1 MKHLIKKRYASL
13 LIVVLLLFGIIT
25 ALTGCMNEDSTND
38 VYQSDIKVK
47 DATSEFYVND
57 YGNILSS
64 EQRTELVKRA
74 KALNEDYNG
83 IQLVITTLESL
94 DGYSIEEYATAMY
107 NKFGI
112 GTKDMGALILF
123 SSGDRQ
129 VRIEVGR
136 GMEEY
141 MTDADAGAL
150 IDEYAIDYFKNDQF
164 ADGIVALQKAVVTF
178 IKNEVPV
185 EWNSALGDEQTSKNT
200 SDVAQSIDESVNTVQ
215 AVDNSDVKN
224 SSIAD
229 EQSDS
234 GFPMLFWM
242 FVIVV
247 PYGIAL
253 GLLYSSVKKYKA
265 LRQKNEEMVNENSVQ
280 IKHYKYT
287 IDEMEQDA
295 WDIKAEYQKKY
306 NEYEKK
312 LKNCQREKDELKK
325 LIEKMQ
331 ETHARAIVLHPRLED
346 EIIEMIENEH
356 KAEAKKV
363 DDAIQSALTNKASK
377 ENVDVFGNALAKYNS
392 ASMEAKGYVR
402 SDIKVLNQLYEQSSA
417 LQKEFQKSEKEKADR
432 NAAKVAYDE
441 MRKIA
446 DGVKGNKST
455 YETLAKANNL
465 YVRLSGAQK
474 RFFPDSRWLREFQ
487 REFEISQEDHSNYEK
502 AKKTEKAVKGITD
515 YIGTPDENDI
525 NKLKQAI
532 RMYDSLSSS
541 ERNYFDRNV
550 YETARRMLAEAEED
564 QREHERR
571 RKRDDDD
578 HFGGGFYGGSGSFG
592 GFGGS
597 IGGSGGISNGGG
609 ASRGF

>member
-47 DATSEFYVND
+47 DATPEFYVND

-164 ADGIVALQKAVVTF
+164 ADGIVVLQKAVVTF

-200 SDVAQSIDESVNTVQ
+200 SDVAQSIDESANIVQ

-234 GFPMLFWM
+234 GLPMLFWM

-265 LRQKNEEMVNENSVQ
+265 LRRKNEEMVNENSVQ

-306 NEYEKK
+306 NDYEKK

-402 SDIKVLNQLYEQSSA
+402 SDIKVLNQLYEQSST

-564 QREHERR
+564 QRERERR
-571 RKRDDDD
+571 RKRRDDDD
-578 HFGGGFYGGSGSFG
+578 YFGGGGYHGGSSSFGSFG
-592 GFGGS
+592 G
-597 IGGSGGISNGGG
+597 GGISNGGG

>member
-94 DGYSIEEYATAMY
+94 NGYSIEEYATAMY

-185 EWNSALGDEQTSKNT
+185 EWNSASGDEQTSKNT

-234 GFPMLFWM
+234 GLPMLFWM

-253 GLLYSSVKKYKA
+253 GLLYSSVKKYKV
-265 LRQKNEEMVNENSVQ
+265 LRRKNEEMVNENSVQ

-306 NEYEKK
+306 NDYEKK

-564 QREHERR
+564 QRERERR
-571 RKRDDDD
+571 RKRRDDDD
-578 HFGGGFYGGSGSFG
+578 YFGGGGYHGGSSSFGSFG
-592 GFGGS
+592 G
-597 IGGSGGISNGGG
+597 GGISNGGG

>member
-178 IKNEVPV
+178 VKNEVPV
-185 EWNSALGDEQTSKNT
+185 EWNLALGDEQTSKNT

-265 LRQKNEEMVNENSVQ
+265 LRQKNEEMVNENSLQ

-306 NEYEKK
+306 NDYEKK

-363 DDAIQSALTNKASK
+363 DDAIQSALTNKACK

-564 QREHERR
+564 QRERERR
-571 RKRDDDD
+571 RKRRDDDD
-578 HFGGGFYGGSGSFG
+578 YFGGGGYHGGSSSFGSFG
-592 GFGGS
+592 G
-597 IGGSGGISNGGG
+597 GGISNGGG

>member
-164 ADGIVALQKAVVTF
+164 ADGIVALQKAVVAF

-185 EWNSALGDEQTSKNT
+185 EWNSASGDEQTSKNT

-234 GFPMLFWM
+234 GLPMLFWM

-253 GLLYSSVKKYKA
+253 GLLYSSVKKYKV
-265 LRQKNEEMVNENSVQ
+265 LRRKNEEMVNENSVQ

-306 NEYEKK
+306 NDYEKK

-441 MRKIA
+441 MRNIA

-487 REFEISQEDHSNYEK
+487 REFEISQEDHSDYEK

-550 YETARRMLAEAEED
+550 YETARRMLAEAEDD
-564 QREHERR
+564 QKERERR
-571 RKRDDDD
+571 RKRRDDDD
-578 HFGGGFYGGSGSFG
+578 YFGGGGYYGGSSSFGSFG
-592 GFGGS
+592 G
-597 IGGSGGISNGGG
+597 GGISNGGG

>member
-185 EWNSALGDEQTSKNT
+185 EWNSASGDEQTSKNT

-234 GFPMLFWM
+234 GLPMLFWM

-253 GLLYSSVKKYKA
+253 GLLYSSVKKYKV
-265 LRQKNEEMVNENSVQ
+265 LRRKNEEMVNENSVQ

-306 NEYEKK
+306 NDYEKK

-441 MRKIA
+441 MRNIA

-564 QREHERR
+564 QRERERR
-571 RKRDDDD
+571 RKRRDDDD
-578 HFGGGFYGGSGSFG
+578 YFGGGGYHGGSSSFGSFG
-592 GFGGS
+592 G
-597 IGGSGGISNGGG
+597 GGISNGGG

>member
-47 DATSEFYVND
+47 DATPEFYVND

-164 ADGIVALQKAVVTF
+164 ADGIVVLQKAVVTF

-200 SDVAQSIDESVNTVQ
+200 SDVAQSIDESANIVQ

-234 GFPMLFWM
+234 GLPMLFWM

-265 LRQKNEEMVNENSVQ
+265 LRRKNEEMVNENSVQ

-306 NEYEKK
+306 NDYEKK

-402 SDIKVLNQLYEQSSA
+402 SDIKVLNQLYEQSSI

-564 QREHERR
+564 QRERERR
-571 RKRDDDD
+571 RKRRDDDD
-578 HFGGGFYGGSGSFG
+578 YFGGGGYHGGSSSFGSFG
-592 GFGGS
+592 G
-597 IGGSGGISNGGG
+597 GGISNGGG

>member
-47 DATSEFYVND
+47 DATFKFYVND

-185 EWNSALGDEQTSKNT
+185 EWNSASGDEQTSKNT
-200 SDVAQSIDESVNTVQ
+200 SDVAQSIYESVNTVQ

-234 GFPMLFWM
+234 GLPMLFWM

-253 GLLYSSVKKYKA
+253 GLLYSSVKKYKV
-265 LRQKNEEMVNENSVQ
+265 LRRKNEEMVNENSVQ

-306 NEYEKK
+306 NDYEKK

-441 MRKIA
+441 MRNIA
-446 DGVKGNKST
+446 DGVKGSKST

-487 REFEISQEDHSNYEK
+487 REFEISQEDHSDYEK

-541 ERNYFDRNV
+541 ERNYFDRNI
-550 YETARRMLAEAEED
+550 YETARRMLAEAEDD
-564 QREHERR
+564 QKERERR
-571 RKRDDDD
+571 RKRRDDDD
-578 HFGGGFYGGSGSFG
+578 YFGGGGYHGGSSSFGSFG
-592 GFGGS
+592 G
-597 IGGSGGISNGGG
+597 GGISNGGG

>member
-64 EQRTELVKRA
+64 EQRTELIKRA

-185 EWNSALGDEQTSKNT
+185 EWNSASGDEQTSKNT

-234 GFPMLFWM
+234 GLPMLFWM

-253 GLLYSSVKKYKA
+253 GLLYSSVKKYKV
-265 LRQKNEEMVNENSVQ
+265 LRRKNEEMVNENSVQ

-306 NEYEKK
+306 NDYEKK

-432 NAAKVAYDE
+432 NATKVAYDE

-564 QREHERR
+564 QRERERR
-571 RKRDDDD
+571 RKRRDDDD
-578 HFGGGFYGGSGSFG
+578 YFGGGGYHGGSSSFGSFG
-592 GFGGS
+592 G
-597 IGGSGGISNGGG
+597 GGISNGGG

>member
-47 DATSEFYVND
+47 DATPEFYVND

-185 EWNSALGDEQTSKNT
+185 EWNSASGDEQTSKNT

-215 AVDNSDVKN
+215 AVDNGDVKN

-234 GFPMLFWM
+234 GLPMLFWM

-265 LRQKNEEMVNENSVQ
+265 LRRKNEEMVNENSVQ

-306 NEYEKK
+306 NDYEKK

-564 QREHERR
+564 QRERERR
-571 RKRDDDD
+571 RKRRDDDD
-578 HFGGGFYGGSGSFG
+578 YFGGGGYHGGSSSFGSFG
-592 GFGGS
+592 G
-597 IGGSGGISNGGG
+597 GGISNGGG

>member
-564 QREHERR
+564 QRERERR
-571 RKRDDDD
+571 RKRRDDDD
-578 HFGGGFYGGSGSFG
+578 DDDDFGGGGYHGGSSSFGSFG
-592 GFGGS
+592 G
-597 IGGSGGISNGGG
+597 GGISNGGG

>member
-185 EWNSALGDEQTSKNT
+185 EWNSASGDEQTSKNT
-200 SDVAQSIDESVNTVQ
+200 SDVAQSIYESVNTVQ

-234 GFPMLFWM
+234 GLPMLFWM

-253 GLLYSSVKKYKA
+253 GLLYSSVKKYKV
-265 LRQKNEEMVNENSVQ
+265 LRRKNEEMVNENSVQ

-306 NEYEKK
+306 NDYEKK

-441 MRKIA
+441 MRNIA

-487 REFEISQEDHSNYEK
+487 REFEISQEDHSDYEK

-550 YETARRMLAEAEED
+550 YETARRMLAEAEDD
-564 QREHERR
+564 QKERERR
-571 RKRDDDD
+571 RKRRDDDD
-578 HFGGGFYGGSGSFG
+578 YFGGGGYYGGSSSFGSFG
-592 GFGGS
+592 G
-597 IGGSGGISNGGG
+597 GGISNGGG

>member
-564 QREHERR
+564 QRERERR
-571 RKRDDDD
+571 RKRRDDDD
-578 HFGGGFYGGSGSFG
+578 DDFGGGGYHGGSSSFGSFG
-592 GFGGS
+592 G
-597 IGGSGGISNGGG
+597 GGISNGGG

>member
-185 EWNSALGDEQTSKNT
+185 EWNSASGDEQTSKNT

-234 GFPMLFWM
+234 GLPMLFWM

-253 GLLYSSVKKYKA
+253 GLLYSSVKKYKV
-265 LRQKNEEMVNENSVQ
+265 LRRKNEEMVNENSVQ

-306 NEYEKK
+306 NDYEKK

-363 DDAIQSALTNKASK
+363 DDAIQSALANKASK

-441 MRKIA
+441 MRNIA

-487 REFEISQEDHSNYEK
+487 REFEISQEDHSDYEK

-550 YETARRMLAEAEED
+550 YETARRMLAEAEDD
-564 QREHERR
+564 QKERERR
-571 RKRDDDD
+571 RKRRDDDD
-578 HFGGGFYGGSGSFG
+578 YFGGGGYHGGSSSFGSFG
-592 GFGGS
+592 G
-597 IGGSGGISNGGG
+597 GGISNGGG

>member
-185 EWNSALGDEQTSKNT
+185 EWNSASGDEQTSKNT

-234 GFPMLFWM
+234 GLPMLFWM

-253 GLLYSSVKKYKA
+253 GLLYSSVKKYKV
-265 LRQKNEEMVNENSVQ
+265 LRRKNEEMVNENSVQ

-306 NEYEKK
+306 NDYEKK

-363 DDAIQSALTNKASK
+363 DDAIQSALANKASK

-441 MRKIA
+441 MRHIA

-487 REFEISQEDHSNYEK
+487 REFEISQEDHSDYEK

-541 ERNYFDRNV
+541 ERNYFDRNI
-550 YETARRMLAEAEED
+550 YETARRMLAEAEDD
-564 QREHERR
+564 QKERERR
-571 RKRDDDD
+571 RKRRDDDD
-578 HFGGGFYGGSGSFG
+578 YFGGGGYHGGSSSFGSFG
-592 GFGGS
+592 G
-597 IGGSGGISNGGG
+597 GGISNGGG

>member
-185 EWNSALGDEQTSKNT
+185 EWNSASGDEQTSKNT

-234 GFPMLFWM
+234 GLPMLFWM

-253 GLLYSSVKKYKA
+253 GLLYSSVKKYKV
-265 LRQKNEEMVNENSVQ
+265 LRRKNEEMVNENSVQ

-306 NEYEKK
+306 NDYEKK

-363 DDAIQSALTNKASK
+363 DDAIQSALANKASK

-441 MRKIA
+441 MRNIA

-487 REFEISQEDHSNYEK
+487 REFEISQEDHSDYEK

-550 YETARRMLAEAEED
+550 YETARRMLAEAEDD
-564 QREHERR
+564 QKERERR
-571 RKRDDDD
+571 RKRRDDDD
-578 HFGGGFYGGSGSFG
+578 YFGGGGYYGGSSSFGSFG
-592 GFGGS
+592 G
-597 IGGSGGISNGGG
+597 GGISNGGG

>member
-25 ALTGCMNEDSTND
+25 ALTGCMNEDSIND

-185 EWNSALGDEQTSKNT
+185 EWNSASGDEQTSKNT

-234 GFPMLFWM
+234 GLPMLFWM

-253 GLLYSSVKKYKA
+253 GLLYSSVKKYKV
-265 LRQKNEEMVNENSVQ
+265 LRRKNEEMVNENSVQ

-306 NEYEKK
+306 NDYEKK

-564 QREHERR
+564 QRERERR
-571 RKRDDDD
+571 RKRRDDDD
-578 HFGGGFYGGSGSFG
+578 YFGGGGYHGGSSSFGSFG
-592 GFGGS
+592 G
-597 IGGSGGISNGGG
+597 GGISNGGG

>member
-47 DATSEFYVND
+47 DATPEFYVND

-83 IQLVITTLESL
+83 IQLVISTLESL

-200 SDVAQSIDESVNTVQ
+200 SDVAQSIDESANIVQ

-234 GFPMLFWM
+234 GLPMLFWM

-265 LRQKNEEMVNENSVQ
+265 LRRKNEEMVNENSVQ

-306 NEYEKK
+306 NDYEKK

-363 DDAIQSALTNKASK
+363 DDTIQSALTNKASK
-377 ENVDVFGNALAKYNS
+377 ENVDVFDNALAKYNS

-564 QREHERR
+564 QRERERR
-571 RKRDDDD
+571 RKRRDDDY
-578 HFGGGFYGGSGSFG
+578 FGGGGYHGGSSSFGSFG
-592 GFGGS
+592 G
-597 IGGSGGISNGGG
+597 GGISNGGG

>member
-185 EWNSALGDEQTSKNT
+185 EWNSASGDEQTSKNT

-234 GFPMLFWM
+234 GLPMLFWM

-253 GLLYSSVKKYKA
+253 GLLYSSVKKYKV
-265 LRQKNEEMVNENSVQ
+265 LRRKNEEMVNENSVQ

-306 NEYEKK
+306 NDYEKK

-441 MRKIA
+441 MRNIA

-487 REFEISQEDHSNYEK
+487 REFEISQEDHSDYEK

-550 YETARRMLAEAEED
+550 YETARRMLAEAEDD
-564 QREHERR
+564 QKERERR
-571 RKRDDDD
+571 RKRRDDDD
-578 HFGGGFYGGSGSFG
+578 YFGGGGYYGGSSSFGSFG
-592 GFGGS
+592 G
-597 IGGSGGISNGGG
+597 GGISNGGG

>member
-185 EWNSALGDEQTSKNT
+185 EWNSASGDEQTSKNT

-234 GFPMLFWM
+234 GLPMLFWM

-253 GLLYSSVKKYKA
+253 GLLYSSVKKYKV
-265 LRQKNEEMVNENSVQ
+265 LRRKNEEMVNENSVQ

-306 NEYEKK
+306 NDYEKK

-402 SDIKVLNQLYEQSSA
+402 SDIKVLNKLYEQSSA

-441 MRKIA
+441 MRNIA

-487 REFEISQEDHSNYEK
+487 REFEISQEDHSDYEK

-550 YETARRMLAEAEED
+550 YETARRMLAEAEDD
-564 QREHERR
+564 QKERERR
-571 RKRDDDD
+571 RKRRDDDD
-578 HFGGGFYGGSGSFG
+578 YFGGGGYHGGSSSFGSFG
-592 GFGGS
+592 G
-597 IGGSGGISNGGG
+597 GGISNGGG

>member
-224 SSIAD
+224 SLIAD

-306 NEYEKK
+306 NDYEKK

-363 DDAIQSALTNKASK
+363 DDAIQSALTNKACK

-564 QREHERR
+564 QRERERR
-571 RKRDDDD
+571 RKRRDDDD
-578 HFGGGFYGGSGSFG
+578 YFGGGGYHGGSSSFGSFG
-592 GFGGS
+592 G
-597 IGGSGGISNGGG
+597 GGISNGGG

>member
-57 YGNILSS
+57 YGNNLSS

-564 QREHERR
+564 QRERERR
-571 RKRDDDD
+571 RKRRDDDD
-578 HFGGGFYGGSGSFG
+578 DDDFGGGGYHGGSSSFGSFG
-592 GFGGS
+592 G
-597 IGGSGGISNGGG
+597 GGISNGGG

>member
-185 EWNSALGDEQTSKNT
+185 EWNSASGDEQTSKNT

-234 GFPMLFWM
+234 GLPMLFWM

-253 GLLYSSVKKYKA
+253 GLLYSSVKKYKV
-265 LRQKNEEMVNENSVQ
+265 LRRKNEEMVNENSVQ

-306 NEYEKK
+306 NDYEKK

-441 MRKIA
+441 MRNIA

-487 REFEISQEDHSNYEK
+487 REFEISQEDHSDYEK
-502 AKKTEKAVKGITD
+502 AKKTEKTVKGITD

-550 YETARRMLAEAEED
+550 YETARRMLAEAEDD
-564 QREHERR
+564 QKERERR
-571 RKRDDDD
+571 RKRRDDDD
-578 HFGGGFYGGSGSFG
+578 YFGGGGYHGGSSSFGSFG
-592 GFGGS
+592 G
-597 IGGSGGISNGGG
+597 GGISNGGG

>member
-47 DATSEFYVND
+47 DATPEFYVND

-129 VRIEVGR
+129 VRVEVGR

-164 ADGIVALQKAVVTF
+164 ADGIVVLQKAVVTF

-200 SDVAQSIDESVNTVQ
+200 SDVAQSIDESANIVQ

-234 GFPMLFWM
+234 GLPMLFWM

-265 LRQKNEEMVNENSVQ
+265 LRRKNEEMVNENSVQ

-306 NEYEKK
+306 NDYEKK

-402 SDIKVLNQLYEQSSA
+402 SDIKVLNQLYEQSST
-417 LQKEFQKSEKEKADR
+417 LQKSEKEKADR

-564 QREHERR
+564 QRERERR
-571 RKRDDDD
+571 TR
-578 HFGGGFYGGSGSFG
+578 SC
-592 GFGGS
+592 
-597 IGGSGGISNGGG
+597 ISMLLY
-609 ASRGF
+609 

>member
-185 EWNSALGDEQTSKNT
+185 EWNSASGDEQTSKNT

-234 GFPMLFWM
+234 GLPMLFWM

-253 GLLYSSVKKYKA
+253 GLLYSSVKKYKV
-265 LRQKNEEMVNENSVQ
+265 LRRKNEEMVNENSVQ

-306 NEYEKK
+306 NDYEKK

-441 MRKIA
+441 MRNIA

-487 REFEISQEDHSNYEK
+487 REFEISQEDHSDYEK

-564 QREHERR
+564 QRERERR
-571 RKRDDDD
+571 RKRRDDDD
-578 HFGGGFYGGSGSFG
+578 YFGGGGYHGGSSSFGSFG
-592 GFGGS
+592 G
-597 IGGSGGISNGGG
+597 GGISNGGG

>member
-47 DATSEFYVND
+47 DATFKFYVND

-185 EWNSALGDEQTSKNT
+185 EWNSASGDEQTSKNT
-200 SDVAQSIDESVNTVQ
+200 SDVAQSIYESVNTVQ

-234 GFPMLFWM
+234 GLPMLFWM

-253 GLLYSSVKKYKA
+253 GLLYSSVKKYKV
-265 LRQKNEEMVNENSVQ
+265 LRRKNEEMVNENSVQ

-306 NEYEKK
+306 NDYEKK

-392 ASMEAKGYVR
+392 VSMEAKGYVR

-564 QREHERR
+564 QRERERR
-571 RKRDDDD
+571 RKRRDDDD
-578 HFGGGFYGGSGSFG
+578 YFGGGGYHGGSSSFGSFG
-592 GFGGS
+592 G
-597 IGGSGGISNGGG
+597 GGISNGGG

>member
-57 YGNILSS
+57 YGNILSN

-185 EWNSALGDEQTSKNT
+185 EWNSASGDEQTSKNT

-234 GFPMLFWM
+234 GLPMLFWM

-265 LRQKNEEMVNENSVQ
+265 LRRKNEEMVNENSVQ

-306 NEYEKK
+306 NDYEKK

-564 QREHERR
+564 QRERERR
-571 RKRDDDD
+571 RKRRDDDD
-578 HFGGGFYGGSGSFG
+578 YFGGGGYHGGSSSFGSFG
-592 GFGGS
+592 G
-597 IGGSGGISNGGG
+597 GGISNGGG

>member
-47 DATSEFYVND
+47 DATPEFYVND

-164 ADGIVALQKAVVTF
+164 ADGIVVLQKAVVTF

-200 SDVAQSIDESVNTVQ
+200 SDVAQSIDESANIVQ

-234 GFPMLFWM
+234 GLPMLFWM

-265 LRQKNEEMVNENSVQ
+265 LRRKNEEMVNENSVQ

-306 NEYEKK
+306 NDYEKK

-402 SDIKVLNQLYEQSSA
+402 SDIKVLNQLYGQSST

-564 QREHERR
+564 QRERERR
-571 RKRDDDD
+571 RKRRDDDD
-578 HFGGGFYGGSGSFG
+578 YFGGGGYHGGSSSFGSFG
-592 GFGGS
+592 G
-597 IGGSGGISNGGG
+597 GGISNGGG

>member
-185 EWNSALGDEQTSKNT
+185 EWNSASGDEQTSKNT

-234 GFPMLFWM
+234 GLSMLFWM

-253 GLLYSSVKKYKA
+253 GLLYSSVKKYKV
-265 LRQKNEEMVNENSVQ
+265 LRRKNEEMVNENSVQ

-306 NEYEKK
+306 NDYEKK

-402 SDIKVLNQLYEQSSA
+402 SNIKVLNQLYEQSSA

-441 MRKIA
+441 MRNIA

-474 RFFPDSRWLREFQ
+474 RFFPDSRWLRKFQ
-487 REFEISQEDHSNYEK
+487 REFEISQEDHSDYEK

-550 YETARRMLAEAEED
+550 YETARRMLAEAEDD
-564 QREHERR
+564 QKERERR
-571 RKRDDDD
+571 RKRRDDDD
-578 HFGGGFYGGSGSFG
+578 YFDGGGYHGGSSSFGSFG
-592 GFGGS
+592 G
-597 IGGSGGISNGGG
+597 GGISNGGG

>member
-185 EWNSALGDEQTSKNT
+185 EWNSASGDEQTSKNT

-234 GFPMLFWM
+234 GLPMLFWM

-253 GLLYSSVKKYKA
+253 GLLYSSVKKYKV
-265 LRQKNEEMVNENSVQ
+265 LRRKNEEMVNENSVQ

-306 NEYEKK
+306 NDYEKK

-441 MRKIA
+441 MRNIA

-487 REFEISQEDHSNYEK
+487 REFEISQEDHSDYEK

-550 YETARRMLAEAEED
+550 YETARRMLVEAEDD
-564 QREHERR
+564 QKERERR
-571 RKRDDDD
+571 RKRRDDDD
-578 HFGGGFYGGSGSFG
+578 YFGGGGYYGGSSSFGSFG
-592 GFGGS
+592 G
-597 IGGSGGISNGGG
+597 GGISNGGG

>member
-25 ALTGCMNEDSTND
+25 ALTRCMNEDSTND

-47 DATSEFYVND
+47 DATPEFYVND

-83 IQLVITTLESL
+83 IQLVISTLESL

-200 SDVAQSIDESVNTVQ
+200 SDVAQSIDESANIVQ

-234 GFPMLFWM
+234 GLPMLFWM

-265 LRQKNEEMVNENSVQ
+265 LRRKNEEMVNENSVQ

-306 NEYEKK
+306 NDYEKK

-402 SDIKVLNQLYEQSSA
+402 SDIKVLNQLYGQSST

-564 QREHERR
+564 QRERERR
-571 RKRDDDD
+571 RKRRDDDD
-578 HFGGGFYGGSGSFG
+578 YFGGGGYHGGSSSFGSFG
-592 GFGGS
+592 G
-597 IGGSGGISNGGG
+597 GGISNGGG

>member
-363 DDAIQSALTNKASK
+363 DDAIQSALINKASK
-377 ENVDVFGNALAKYNS
+377 ENVDVFGNVLAKYNS

-564 QREHERR
+564 QRERERR
-571 RKRDDDD
+571 RKRRDDDD
-578 HFGGGFYGGSGSFG
+578 DDFGGGGYHGGSSSFGSFG
-592 GFGGS
+592 G
-597 IGGSGGISNGGG
+597 GGISNGGG

>member
-47 DATSEFYVND
+47 DATPEFYVND

-164 ADGIVALQKAVVTF
+164 ADGIVVLQKAVVTF

-200 SDVAQSIDESVNTVQ
+200 SDVAQSIDESANIVQ

-234 GFPMLFWM
+234 GLPMLFWM

-265 LRQKNEEMVNENSVQ
+265 LRRKNEEMVNENSVQ

-306 NEYEKK
+306 NDYEKK

-402 SDIKVLNQLYEQSSA
+402 SDIKVLNQLYGQSST

-564 QREHERR
+564 QRERERR
-571 RKRDDDD
+571 RKRRDDDD
-578 HFGGGFYGGSGSFG
+578 YFGGGGYHGGSSSFGSFG
-592 GFGGS
+592 G
-597 IGGSGGISNGGG
+597 GGISNGVG

>member
-306 NEYEKK
+306 NDYEKK

-564 QREHERR
+564 QRERERR
-571 RKRDDDD
+571 RKRRDDDD
-578 HFGGGFYGGSGSFG
+578 DDFGGGGYHGGSSSFGSFG
-592 GFGGS
+592 G
-597 IGGSGGISNGGG
+597 GGISNGGG

>member
-47 DATSEFYVND
+47 DATPEFYVND

-185 EWNSALGDEQTSKNT
+185 EWNSTSGDEQTSKNT

-234 GFPMLFWM
+234 GLPMLFWM

-306 NEYEKK
+306 NDYEKK

-363 DDAIQSALTNKASK
+363 DDAIQSALTNKACK

-402 SDIKVLNQLYEQSSA
+402 SDIKVLNQLYEQSST

-474 RFFPDSRWLREFQ
+474 RFFPDSRWLRGFQ

-564 QREHERR
+564 QRERERR
-571 RKRDDDD
+571 RKRRDDDD
-578 HFGGGFYGGSGSFG
+578 YFGGGGYHGGSSSFGSFG
-592 GFGGS
+592 G
-597 IGGSGGISNGGG
+597 GGISNGGG

>member
-564 QREHERR
+564 QRERERR
-571 RKRDDDD
+571 RKRRDDDD
-578 HFGGGFYGGSGSFG
+578 YFGGGGYHGGSSSFGSFG
-592 GFGGS
+592 G
-597 IGGSGGISNGGG
+597 GGISNGGG

>member
-47 DATSEFYVND
+47 DATPEFYVND

-164 ADGIVALQKAVVTF
+164 ADGIVVLQKAVVTF

-200 SDVAQSIDESVNTVQ
+200 SDVAQSIDESANIVQ

-234 GFPMLFWM
+234 GLPMLFWM

-265 LRQKNEEMVNENSVQ
+265 LRRKNEEMVNENSVQ

-306 NEYEKK
+306 NDYEKK

-402 SDIKVLNQLYEQSSA
+402 SDIKVLNQLYEQSSI

-441 MRKIA
+441 MRKIT

-564 QREHERR
+564 QRERERR
-571 RKRDDDD
+571 RKRRDDDD
-578 HFGGGFYGGSGSFG
+578 YFGGGGYHGGSSSFGSFG
-592 GFGGS
+592 G
-597 IGGSGGISNGGG
+597 GGISNGGG

>member
-64 EQRTELVKRA
+64 EQRTELIKRA

-185 EWNSALGDEQTSKNT
+185 EWNSASGDEQTSKNT

-215 AVDNSDVKN
+215 AVGNSDVKN

-234 GFPMLFWM
+234 GLPMLFWM

-265 LRQKNEEMVNENSVQ
+265 LRRKNEEMVNENSVQ

-306 NEYEKK
+306 NDYEKK

-550 YETARRMLAEAEED
+550 YETARRMLAEAEDD
-564 QREHERR
+564 QKERERR
-571 RKRDDDD
+571 RKRRDDDD
-578 HFGGGFYGGSGSFG
+578 YFGGGGYHGGSSSFGSFG
-592 GFGGS
+592 G
-597 IGGSGGISNGGG
+597 GGISNGGG

>member
-185 EWNSALGDEQTSKNT
+185 EWNSASGDEQTSKNT

-234 GFPMLFWM
+234 GLPMLFWM

-253 GLLYSSVKKYKA
+253 GLLYSSVKKYKV
-265 LRQKNEEMVNENSVQ
+265 LRRKNEEMVNENSVQ

-306 NEYEKK
+306 NDYEKK

-363 DDAIQSALTNKASK
+363 DDAIQSALANKASK

-441 MRKIA
+441 MRNIA

-487 REFEISQEDHSNYEK
+487 REFEISQEDHSDYEK

-564 QREHERR
+564 QRERERR
-571 RKRDDDD
+571 RKRRDDDD
-578 HFGGGFYGGSGSFG
+578 YFGGGGYHGGSSSFGSFG
-592 GFGGS
+592 G
-597 IGGSGGISNGGG
+597 GGISNGGG